1 MITRLIQ
8 YECIDGKYRKVQSIK
23 VEFIRITGS
32 MSAVVMDKQGNY
44 HIVRRKSLLDI
55 PNAMLYPEMEKAK
68 TEYVDYRTY
77 TYFD

>member
-8 YECIDGKYRKVQSIK
+8 YECIEGKYRKIQSIK

-44 HIVRRKSLLDI
+44 HTVRRK
-55 PNAMLYPEMEKAK
+55 
-68 TEYVDYRTY
+68 
-77 TYFD
+77 